1 MLGIL
6 VMRETVTMIIII
18 MIIIIIV
25 IIIIITITIQTET
38 LRVPP
43 LPCLTELTT
52 HGTKHATCP
61 PA

>member
-1 MLGIL
+1 
-6 VMRETVTMIIII
+6 MRETVTMIIII

>member
-18 MIIIIIV
+18 IIIIIIIV
-25 IIIIITITIQTET
+25 IIITITIQTET